1 MAEDEVVWSKNWQAT
16 LKARQR
22 NIDKTSLKTE
32 RLENKPLGDAYLRY
46 QNVSDLDLEI
56 EELVEFVMSNPLGRS
71 PRSFSQA
78 RRLRANHPQQTNRDR
93 WKKQTCVVQ
102 ACSEPAAPSY
112 SCCEKCLKHHKL
124 GPYIKRPGA
133 VDYDGIES
141 TPQQRRKPQPRMQ
154 STEHDGLT
162 TDSRGS
168 IFDGSPIPRK
178 HIWPVAHPRG
188 IKLP

>member
-1 MAEDEVVWSKNWQAT
+1 MAEEEPVWSKNWQAT

-32 RLENKPLGDAYLRY
+32 RLQDKPLGDAYLRY
-46 QNVSDLDLEI
+46 QDVSDLDLEI
-56 EELVEFVMSNPLGRS
+56 EELVEFVMNNPLGRS

-78 RRLRANHPQQTNRDR
+78 RRLRANHPRQINRPP
-93 WKKQTCVVQ
+93 KLNQVCIVK

-124 GPYIKRPGA
+124 GPYINRPGR
-133 VDYDGIES
+133 VDYDGIDS
-141 TPQQRRKPQPRMQ
+141 TPQERRKLPP
-154 STEHDGLT
+154 STEPKA
-162 TDSRGS
+162 S
-168 IFDGSPIPRK
+168 IFDGSPIPRR
-178 HIWPVAHPRG
+178 HIWPVANPRG